1 MKILVDQAELMKAFD
16 IISECRNNLPGDGWV
31 KEQLQLACNIIGPMW
46 ANGVDENKIL
56 VNKEI
61 IEEAFHKVSWM
72 ANQKFPYKPGDG
84 SDFDDV
90 YRILQKILLDN
101 HDPTKGKC
109 LVCGRETNKTMSAL
123 DLNYCG
129 PCWNSGKAAEY
140 IEKEKEKPLTPI
152 TPEELMEI
160 VKIRQKMH
168 EDGIFNKPDPRCDG
182 CEYQHPYL
190 ENMRLDELSNNVYC
204 TRGSHPPYYKEGK
217 TIQYDPALMLCQKL
231 TNNSWVNP
239 TNKPSDITDEDR
251 KWADKEIEKHDD
263 SQIPTR
269 SKEKNIQ
276 AIKDA
281 VAEDQR
287 PVEFNPP
294 CAEYCIPEVEK
305 IMEREVSNHRAI
317 IEILDMLIYTEAD
330 WIERNE
336 YVGDTTLGSL
346 ARILKAKLVGEK

>member
-1 MKILVDQAELMKAFD
+1 MKILVDQAKLMKAFD
-16 IISECRNNLPGDGWV
+16 IVTECRNNLPGDGWV
-31 KEQLQLACNIIGPMW
+31 KEQLQIACNIIGPMW

-56 VNKEI
+56 VNKGI

-84 SDFDDV
+84 SDFNDV
-90 YRILQKILLDN
+90 YRILQKILIDN

-123 DLNYCG
+123 DINYCG
-129 PCWNSGKAAEY
+129 TCWNSGRAE
-140 IEKEKEKPLTPI
+140 EHKKKEKEKPLTPI

-160 VKIRQKMH
+160 VRIGQEIYGKKNT
-168 EDGIFNKPDPRCDG
+168 E
-182 CEYQHPYL
+182 
-190 ENMRLDELSNNVYC
+190 ENIEAEINEQLANYNMF
-204 TRGSHPPYYKEGK
+204 
-217 TIQYDPALMLCQKL
+217 
-231 TNNSWVNP
+231 NP
-239 TNKPSDITDEDR
+239 T
-251 KWADKEIEKHDD
+251 EKHDD

-281 VAEDQR
+281 IAGDQR

-317 IEILDMLIYTEAD
+317 IEILDIMMDSNCSRGWNRSTI
-330 WIERNE
+330 IETR
-336 YVGDTTLGSL
+336 
-346 ARILKAKLVGEK
+346 LKALKNKMVGEK

>member
-1 MKILVDQAELMKAFD
+1 MKILVDQYELMKAFD
-16 IISECRNNLPGDGWV
+16 IISDCRNNLPGNGWV
-31 KEQLQLACNIIGPMW
+31 KEQLQIACNIIGPMW

-140 IEKEKEKPLTPI
+140 IEKEREKPLTLI

-160 VKIRQKMH
+160 VRIGQEIYGKKNTEEKESVCLVTKDKHGR
-168 EDGIFNKPDPRCDG
+168 
-182 CEYQHPYL
+182 
-190 ENMRLDELSNNVYC
+190 V
-204 TRGSHPPYYKEGK
+204 TVTGSGVDTKAVWGECP
-217 TIQYDPALMLCQKL
+217 Q
-231 TNNSWVNP
+231 
-239 TNKPSDITDEDR
+239 
-251 KWADKEIEKHDD
+251 KHDD

-269 SKEKNIQ
+269 SKEQNIQ

-281 VAEDQR
+281 LAKD
-287 PVEFNPP
+287 PG
-294 CAEYCIPEVEK
+294 K
-305 IMEREVSNHRAI
+305 IMKSPIPVLDYYDFIELKRRLDYCEDAI
-317 IEILDMLIYTEAD
+317 GNDIEDKWARCHNAILEILDMLSEHRSYNNELSYTIGCKAE
-330 WIERNE
+330 E
-336 YVGDTTLGSL
+336 
-346 ARILKAKLVGEK
+346 LKTKLVGEK